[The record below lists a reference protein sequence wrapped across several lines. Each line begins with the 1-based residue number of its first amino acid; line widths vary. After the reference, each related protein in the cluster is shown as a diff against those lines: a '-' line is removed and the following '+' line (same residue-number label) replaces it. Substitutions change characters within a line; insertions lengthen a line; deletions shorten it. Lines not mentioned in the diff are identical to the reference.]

1 MIEGFLFYSTAWAFS
16 LVVWPLLGVSDQALK
31 WASIYRF
38 VSVVLILAVA
48 TLLEMSL
55 WRWLASALLLGCV
68 SLPWKSRRLWGPIS
82 AVFFG
87 VAYYLETLIHAYH
100 GLGFDWNPRILVV
113 LPVVLMLSLKPLIP
127 RYLNWGILLLLFVGM
142 SAW

>member
-1 MIEGFLFYSTAWAFS
+1 MIEGLLFYSTAWAFS
-16 LVVWPLLGVSDQALK
+16 FVVWPLMGVSDRALK
-31 WASIYRF
+31 MATIYRF
-38 VSVVLILAVA
+38 VGVALILAVA
-48 TLLEMSL
+48 ILLEMSL

-87 VAYYLETLIHAYH
+87 VAYYLEALMHAYH
-100 GLGFDWNPRILVV
+100 GLGFEWNPRILVV
-113 LPVVLMLSLKPLIP
+113 LPAVLMLSLKPLIP
-127 RYLNWGILLLLFVGM
+127 WYLIGGILLLLFVGM